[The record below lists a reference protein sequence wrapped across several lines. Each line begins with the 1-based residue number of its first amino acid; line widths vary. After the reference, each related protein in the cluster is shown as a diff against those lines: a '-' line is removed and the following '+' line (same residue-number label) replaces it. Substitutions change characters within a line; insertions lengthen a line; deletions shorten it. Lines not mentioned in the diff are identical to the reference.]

1 MNMLNRYRLRVSPWM
16 VSWLFWVAK
25 VVVKWAPQKKVDEF
39 E

>member
-1 MNMLNRYRLRVSPWM
+1 MNMMNRYMLRVSPWM
-16 VSWLFWVAK
+16 VLWLIWIAE